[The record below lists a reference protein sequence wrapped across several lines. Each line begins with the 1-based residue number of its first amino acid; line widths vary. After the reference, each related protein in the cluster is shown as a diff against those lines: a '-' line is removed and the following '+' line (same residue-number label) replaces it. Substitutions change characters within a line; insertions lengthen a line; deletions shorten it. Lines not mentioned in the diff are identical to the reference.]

1 MSLSIHPLFVFDGPN
16 KPPFKRNKRTGPN
29 VASIPEFL
37 AKQLLKQFGFPFH
50 IAPGEAEAECALLQR
65 EGIVDAVL
73 SEDVDTLM
81 FGSGLTF
88 RNWSP
93 EVSKTQSPTHVNVY
107 NAVKT
112 KTGSGLDREGMILVA
127 LMSGGDYIPE
137 GIPGAGPKVACEAAR
152 AGFGRDMCKIA
163 KGDGFGFGVW
173 RERLQYELRTNESK
187 FFKRRHGALDIPD
200 DFPNIEALG
209 YYTNPA
215 ISSKAQLD
223 KLRDKLKWDHD
234 IDFAELRTFTAE
246 AFDWTKLGGAKKFIR
261 NLAPALLI
269 RSLRLRAEA
278 TNITEENAESVEE
291 ESRLITAFHGKR
303 NHASTDGMTEIR
315 VSFRPLDIV
324 PLDLALEELD
334 DDAPGVDSEDEGV
347 HMLQEG
353 DAPSGTPASPTKKRS
368 PPNYDPSQHER
379 LWIAES
385 IIEVGVP
392 IKVKEWEDSL
402 KDAKKYLELKRAAK
416 AVGKGKSKAK
426 KRAADGGIPKG
437 AINQFTRITK
447 PGHPSVSESVKL
459 SSAGTISESE
469 HKTLPGLVRPSDFQ
483 IPPVPVASSRFE
495 DSPACEVV
503 DLLSSSPPTE
513 ITLKD
518 TLPPFHPGPDALRD
532 SLPSTVTRRQRRS
545 PLKRS
550 TTDSVAICATDNG
563 VRPTKPLQD
572 RSDWLL
578 NRSPLPSPSSAWP
591 SKRSKHGEIDF
602 MDLTNKTPSKS
613 VTRKSFSAQSSPAR
627 QGAITQY
634 FSPSKVRHKN
644 MSEEIPPLEFPKM
657 SKAVKSIVDASA
669 VGGSHQ
675 VKKKGIIRIRE
686 SLPGTFAIEEVDLT
700 ETTRVLTKKRDGN
713 RDFRVS
719 EVSFVDLLDS

>member
-1 MSLSIHPLFVFDGPN
+1 MSISIHPLFVFDGPN

-93 EVSKTQSPTHVNVY
+93 EVSKSQSPTHVNVY

-112 KTGSGLDREGMILVA
+112 KIGSGLDREGMILIA

-137 GIPGAGPKVACEAAR
+137 GIPGVGPKVACEAAR
-152 AGFGRDMCKIA
+152 AGFGHDMCKIA
-163 KGDGFGFGVW
+163 KGDGSGFSVW

-187 FFKRRHGALDIPD
+187 FFKRKHGTLEIPD

-215 ISSKAQLD
+215 ISSKAQLG
-223 KLRDKLKWDHD
+223 KLRDKLKWDQD
-234 IDFAELRTFTAE
+234 INFAELRTFTAE

-269 RSLRLRAEA
+269 RSLRLRAQ
-278 TNITEENAESVEE
+278 TSNIAKENTESVEE

-303 NHASTDGMTEIR
+303 SHASTDGMTEIR
-315 VSFRPLDIV
+315 VSFKPLDIV
-324 PLDLALEELD
+324 PLDLSLEELD
-334 DDAPGVDSEDEGV
+334 DDAPRVESEDEGV
-347 HMLQEG
+347 HILQEG

-385 IIEVGVP
+385 IIEAGVP
-392 IKVKEWEDSL
+392 NKVKEWEDSL

-416 AVGKGKSKAK
+416 AVGKGKSKK
-426 KRAADGGIPKG
+426 KAAGGSMLKG
-437 AINQFTRITK
+437 ALDQFTRITK
-447 PGHPSVSESVKL
+447 PGLPSVSAAVKL
-459 SSAGTISESE
+459 SSVEAISESE
-469 HKTLPGLVRPSDFQ
+469 HKALPDVVRRSAFQ
-483 IPPVPVASSRFE
+483 IPPVVGASNHLE
-495 DSPACEVV
+495 DSPAYEVV
-503 DLLSSSPPTE
+503 NLLSSSPPTE

-518 TLPPFHPGPDALRD
+518 TLPPFHPGPDALHD
-532 SLPSTVTRRQRRS
+532 SLPTTVTRRQRRS

-550 TTDSVAICATDNG
+550 MTDSAALCAKDNG
-563 VRPTKPLQD
+563 VQPTKPLQG
-572 RSDWLL
+572 RSDRPVDL
-578 NRSPLPSPSSAWP
+578 SPDPSPSCAWP
-591 SKRSKHGEIDF
+591 SKRSKHREIDF
-602 MDLTNKTPSKS
+602 MDLTNKTPSKTA
-613 VTRKSFSAQSSPAR
+613 TRKPLSAQSSPAR

-634 FSPSKVRHKN
+634 FSPSKVRHKD
-644 MSEEIPPLEFPKM
+644 MSEEISPLEFPKI
-657 SKAVKSIVDASA
+657 SKAVKLVVDASTVESSPQA
-669 VGGSHQ
+669 
-675 VKKKGIIRIRE
+675 KKKEIIRIRE
-686 SLPGTFAIEEVDLT
+686 SLPGTFAIEVVDLT

-713 RDFRVS
+713 REFRVS